1 MSSLK
6 KNLFYNFCYQILVL
20 FLPIISTPYI
30 SRILGPDG
38 IGINSYTYSI
48 VNYFII
54 FSMLGVNNYGN
65 RMIAKNRDDKEKM
78 SKIFKEIHGLQV
90 IVSSIMLV
98 VYFLYLY
105 FFEQK
110 YPMISLI
117 QSLYILSCM
126 FDINWFFFGIEKF
139 KLTVGRN
146 LLIKIISL
154 ISIFC
159 FIKQP
164 EDVWIY
170 TLILALSNLLSNL
183 FLFPFL
189 RRYIVNVKYNLSD
202 LKKHIAPNLKLFLT
216 VIAVSIYK
224 VMDKTM
230 LGGISG
236 VKEVGFY
243 ENAEKVINIPI
254 AIITALG
261 TVMLPR
267 MSNIYSKD
275 DKTNAES
282 LIQKSMKFIMFLAFA
297 MTFGLVAISNDFSS
311 IFFGESFSET
321 GILISLLA
329 ITIIF
334 LAWGN
339 VLRTQYLIPKE
350 KDKEYIISAFIGAAV
365 NFVFNLILIPKY
377 NAVGACLGTIFA
389 EFSVMLYQSMKINKE
404 LHLMKYIK
412 DVIPFLVKAIVMF
425 VLISCINFLNLSGVL
440 TITLQIIF
448 GIIIYLLLNIKYIL
462 SVIKFKYEKE
472 EEAYE

>member
-183 FLFPFL
+183 FLFPLL

-297 MTFGLVAISNDFSS
+297 MTFGLVAISNDF
-311 IFFGESFSET
+311 
-321 GILISLLA
+321 
-329 ITIIF
+329 
-334 LAWGN
+334 
-339 VLRTQYLIPKE
+339 Y
-350 KDKEYIISAFIGAAV
+350 
-365 NFVFNLILIPKY
+365 
-377 NAVGACLGTIFA
+377 
-389 EFSVMLYQSMKINKE
+389 
-404 LHLMKYIK
+404 
-412 DVIPFLVKAIVMF
+412 
-425 VLISCINFLNLSGVL
+425 
-440 TITLQIIF
+440 
-448 GIIIYLLLNIKYIL
+448 
-462 SVIKFKYEKE
+462 
-472 EEAYE
+472 